1 MNLKSS
7 KQQAGAGEST
17 PPRNPWRVSRL
28 DVRSP
33 LSRDGGYVARVE
45 LTHEERGR
53 VSDTARG
60 TDVLGAAIA
69 AVQHLLGSNATVL
82 SLRSGQRSYSADA
95 ACPSVHAAIV
105 IDCEGRK
112 RSASA
117 SGDDLVHACLAAF
130 VEAVTCGTDRECS
143 PLATGLYLDSDVEL
157 LAQRPCQ
164 VRGIDESGG
173 WWLFASDDAGA
184 AEVIAAKFADDS
196 FPTVQLSLP
205 SDRCSG

>member
-33 LSRDGGYVARVE
+33 LSRDAGYVARVE
-45 LTHEERGR
+45 LTHEQRGR

-69 AVQHLLGSNATVL
+69 AVQHLLGSNATVH

-112 RSASA
+112 GRGSA

-130 VEAVTCGTDRECS
+130 IEAVTSGTDREYS
-143 PLATGLYLDSDVEL
+143 PLASGLNLDSDIEL

-164 VRGIDESGG
+164 VSGIDENGD

-184 AEVIAAKFADDS
+184 AEAIAAEFADDA
-196 FPTVQLSLP
+196 FRTVQLSIP
-205 SDRCSG
+205 PNGCSD